1 MKEKYT
7 TPEMEVIEFE
17 VEDIITAS
25 GDSGDNG
32 VSSSGPIELPVI
44 KPGWE

>member
-1 MKEKYT
+1 M
-7 TPEMEVIEFE
+7 TPQMEIIVFD

-25 GDSGDNG
+25 GDNSSGSN
-32 VSSSGPIELPVI
+32 GPIELPVI